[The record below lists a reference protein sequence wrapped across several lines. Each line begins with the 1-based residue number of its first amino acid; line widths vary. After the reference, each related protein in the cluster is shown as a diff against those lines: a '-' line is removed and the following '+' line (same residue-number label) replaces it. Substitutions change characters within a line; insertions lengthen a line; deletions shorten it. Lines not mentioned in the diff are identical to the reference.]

1 MARRRRVGLNSR
13 DLAELSREI
22 HAQAQGIRGG
32 ATASAMRICEEVGL
46 PKALELCRS
55 SRVRANI
62 HVERTA
68 TGAALVADG
77 PEASYTEFGTG
88 VVGQAAG
95 FPNELDAAAAMASG
109 YVHDG
114 MGHGEAGWFYW
125 DDGAWHWTKG
135 LAGWGYMGAAAEAM
149 RREGAAIA
157 MTEMV
162 SDMRKGRQ

>member
-1 MARRRRVGLNSR
+1 MARRRRVGLSAR
-13 DLAELSREI
+13 DLAELSKDI
-22 HAQAQGIRGG
+22 HAEADGIRGG
-32 ATASAMRICEEVGL
+32 ATAGALRLCEEVGL
-46 PKALELCRS
+46 PRALEACNS

-62 HVERTA
+62 RVEQTA
-68 TGAALVADG
+68 DGAALVADG

-95 FPNELDAAAAMASG
+95 FPSDMDADAALASG

-125 DDGAWHWTKG
+125 DNGAWHWTKG
-135 LAGWGYMGAAAEAM
+135 LAGWGYMAKAAEAM
-149 RREGAAIA
+149 RREGGSVA

-162 SDMRKGRQ
+162 SAMRKGRA

>member
-1 MARRRRVGLNSR
+1 MARRRRVGLNAR

-22 HAQAQGIRGG
+22 HAEASGVRGG
-32 ATASAMRICEEVGL
+32 AAASALAMCERVGL
-46 PKALELCRS
+46 PAALEACRS

-62 HVERTA
+62 RVEQTA
-68 TGAALVADG
+68 TGAVLVADG

-88 VVGQAAG
+88 VVGQASG
-95 FPNELDAAAAMASG
+95 FPSDMDAAAALASG

-125 DDGAWHWTKG
+125 DNGAWHWTKG
-135 LAGWGYMGAAAEAM
+135 LAGWGYMARAAELM
-149 RREGAAIA
+149 RREGGSVA

-162 SDMRKGRQ
+162 SAMRKGRA